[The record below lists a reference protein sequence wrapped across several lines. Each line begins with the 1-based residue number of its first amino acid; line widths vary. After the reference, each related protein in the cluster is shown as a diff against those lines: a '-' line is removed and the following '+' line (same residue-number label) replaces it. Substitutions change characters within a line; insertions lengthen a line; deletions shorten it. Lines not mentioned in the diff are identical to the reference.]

1 MIFEELVNH
10 LRKLYPEETAEAW
23 DQPRIGLQ
31 FYDCKK
37 TVKKVLLALDLTTET
52 FEEALKN
59 GADTIITH
67 HPFFFYP
74 VTRVDY
80 TDPRMELMAKVI
92 ERKINVYSM
101 HTNLDKGLGGVNDTL
116 LEVLFPKAK
125 VIKKN
130 DYLRVCEVKETTCD
144 DVGKTVI
151 NNLNLK
157 GVKILNPR
165 KFVTKVGLF
174 SGAGGTESVVKEAF
188 DCGCDLL
195 ITGEFKLSSIL
206 YANEYG
212 LGLIEISHGTEAVV
226 MTSLAKIFKE
236 LKIDYLISNVDP
248 DPIEYRIK

>member
-1 MIFEELVNH
+1 MIFKELVDN

-31 FYDCKK
+31 FYDCQRP
-37 TVKKVLLALDLTTET
+37 VKKVLLALDLTSET
-52 FEEALKN
+52 YREAVEG

-80 TDPRMELMAKVI
+80 TDPRMELMAKI
-92 ERKINVYSM
+92 ISSKINVYSM

-116 LEVLFPKAK
+116 LETAFPKAK
-125 VIKKN
+125 VIRKN
-130 DYLRVCEVKETTCD
+130 DYLRVCEVGKTTCEEIS
-144 DVGKTVI
+144 KEVI
-151 NNLNLK
+151 DKLNLK
-157 GVKILNPR
+157 GVKILNPE
-165 KFVTKVGLF
+165 KLVTKIGLF

-226 MTSLAKIFKE
+226 MTSLAKILKE
-236 LKIDYLISNVDP
+236 LKLNFMISNVDP